1 MTKGQQR
8 VFKTGEG
15 VGWLLTADKQQ
26 RAPARRGAR
35 VAVNGGLLMNDNH
48 YQQIRGLFSRPIP
61 VRRPCRAA
69 WHSAGCGEMLD
80 LGQRTGPELPPEA

>member
-48 YQQIRGLFSRPIP
+48 YQQIWGTFFPAASRSSG
-61 VRRPCRAA
+61 RAGA
-69 WHSAGCGEMLD
+69 GWYSPGCGVTLD
-80 LGQRTGPELPPEA
+80 LGQRIGP